1 MDPKE
6 RKEYEYKRKRKPRE
20 EGGEEKGEEGEELNA
35 PRTKSEESN
44 PSGCNAIG
52 LKCSNPTLI
61 FYMNSSKNRTGPS
74 LCDQRQA
81 FQAHSLQIIL

>member
-20 EGGEEKGEEGEELNA
+20 GGVKEGGEEWEELDA

-44 PSGCNAIG
+44 PSGYIVIG
-52 LKCSNPTLI
+52 LGCS
-61 FYMNSSKNRTGPS
+61 G
-74 LCDQRQA
+74 
-81 FQAHSLQIIL
+81 